1 MKSVHNLPEVL
12 GKEEEAPAAPSF
24 ALVNPQTGNHLKHA
38 VTQLDH
44 IKVSTGWLF
53 QPAAGI

>member
-1 MKSVHNLPEVL
+1 MKSAHNLLEVL

-53 QPAAGI
+53 